1 MRARDIIVGTVVTAV
16 LVVVVVWVAIS
27 IYHHEFEG
35 EYVGQATQS
44 VSYAATSTGAAGL
57 G

>member
-44 VSYAATSTGAAGL
+44 VSYAAASTGAAGL